1 MESVT
6 GSPPSSLARRAAAAL
21 RRPWVAPALL
31 LAVTVVVGVAAF
43 VYVSNVNDDVDR
55 KEEAARVLS
64 QMQTSTARLGNL
76 AALGSEPSLILQA
89 AADAFTLQVTLGQ
102 QLRRWDRVWDKPT
115 PPAVA
120 ELRRAQAELTR
131 RLRQAL
137 RGNARAGRASP
148 AELAQGNR
156 LYHRIDALHTRVAAD
171 AADANNAGDT
181 KTAVVTGVAIGFVVL
196 MLALVQLARGRLRRM
211 RRDAAMREAVHEAT
225 RESEE
230 RYRYVTDLVPD
241 QIFTIDADGRF
252 DYMNERTTVFLGG
265 RLGDVAGRWLDLH
278 HPDDTPHVQS
288 TWSSAMHAGEP
299 VEVESRML
307 GADGEYHWI
316 LTRAIPQPGADGK
329 IVRWFC
335 SGTDITGRQRHEQAL
350 REARQQLAEAQ
361 AIAHIGSWEWDITRG
376 PDALVRRAPSPLR
389 GARRRAAEYESFL
402 DLVHPEDRERVETV
416 IGEAVWNA
424 VHLNSR
430 PAWSGPTARSE
441 TSSAAAT
448 C

>member
-43 VYVSNVNDDVDR
+43 VYVNNVNDDVDR

-89 AADAFTLQVTLGQ
+89 AADAFALQVTLGQ

-120 ELRRAQAELTR
+120 QLRRAQVELTR

-252 DYMNERTTVFLGG
+252 DYMNERTTAFLGG
-265 RLGDVAGRWLDLH
+265 RVGDVAGRWLDLH
-278 HPDDTPHVQS
+278 HPDDTP
-288 TWSSAMHAGEP
+288 
-299 VEVESRML
+299 
-307 GADGEYHWI
+307 
-316 LTRAIPQPGADGK
+316 
-329 IVRWFC
+329 
-335 SGTDITGRQRHEQAL
+335 
-350 REARQQLAEAQ
+350 AR
-361 AIAHIGSWEWDITRG
+361 
-376 PDALVRRAPSPLR
+376 
-389 GARRRAAEYESFL
+389 
-402 DLVHPEDRERVETV
+402 
-416 IGEAVWNA
+416 A
-424 VHLNSR
+424 VHVVER
-430 PAWSGPTARSE
+430 HARGG
-441 TSSAAAT
+441 AGRGRVPHPGRGR
-448 C
+448 